1 MGKPT
6 IKAPK
11 RLHVILP
18 GALADALRRLAELT
32 HRTES
37 EVIRDLIR
45 KEMEV

>member
-18 GALADALRRLAELT
+18 GPLANALRELAEAQ
-32 HRTES
+32 HKSES

-45 KEMEV
+45 EATK

>member
-18 GALADALRRLAELT
+18 GPLADALRELAQAR
-32 HRTES
+32 HKTES

>member
-18 GALADALRRLAELT
+18 GPLADALRELAEAQ
-32 HRTES
+32 HKSES

-45 KEMEV
+45 EAIK